1 MVFGVSPTFLAMC
14 LQGISDFPCH
24 EGQPVQVAGT
34 HTQSL
39 CNQVPADLSDSLTH
53 FISSHSHHPQATTP
67 LALCLSLTFTFRFF
81 IEYTKEN
88 QVSFE
93 DGMLFNMGQLLS
105 LPFVLLGAFCMYRAL
120 ANARRK

>member
-39 CNQVPADLSDSLTH
+39 CNQVPADLSDSITH
-53 FISSHSHHPQATTP
+53 FITSHSHHSQALTTLAFRLSIQHTELFLPQG
-67 LALCLSLTFTFRFF
+67 LCTRSSLSLECFLYYYYHYYF
-81 IEYTKEN
+81 
-88 QVSFE
+88 
-93 DGMLFNMGQLLS
+93 S
-105 LPFVLLGAFCMYRAL
+105 LA
-120 ANARRK
+120 